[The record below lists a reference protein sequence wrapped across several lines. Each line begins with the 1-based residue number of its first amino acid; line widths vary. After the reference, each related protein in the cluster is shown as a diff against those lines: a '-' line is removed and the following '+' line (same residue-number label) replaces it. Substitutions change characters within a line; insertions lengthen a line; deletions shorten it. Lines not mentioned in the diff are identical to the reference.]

1 MYSELA
7 MFNTGRGFLK
17 SLYLTLSSLEVY
29 LVLLVC
35 DKGSIVGLV
44 PAHTSGSLG
53 VRRRPYHPP
62 YISMAWLNVLWGLGC
77 QPVRSGLIDY

>member
-1 MYSELA
+1 MIGL
-7 MFNTGRGFLK
+7 LK
-17 SLYLTLSSLEVY
+17 SIKITLSSLEVY

-35 DKGSIVGLV
+35 DKRSIVGLK
-44 PAHTSGSLG
+44 PAHTSGSLR

-62 YISMAWLNVLWGLGC
+62 YISMEWLYILSGLGC